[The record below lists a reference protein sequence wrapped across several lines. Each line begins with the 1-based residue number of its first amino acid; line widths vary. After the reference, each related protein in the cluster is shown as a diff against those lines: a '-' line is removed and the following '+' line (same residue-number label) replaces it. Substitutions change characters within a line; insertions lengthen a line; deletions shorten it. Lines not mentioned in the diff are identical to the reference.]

1 MSASPNEEGHTS
13 PIKNPKQFLATVLY
27 AFIVPI
33 FVIIALVLFVTHDN
47 KTSPGA
53 ANPERAIAERIQK
66 VGQVTIRDANR
77 PLKTGEEVFNAQCA
91 GCHVT
96 GVAGAPKAGD
106 AAAWG
111 PRIAS
116 GFDALVHSALK
127 GKNAMSPQGGGNF
140 SDLEIARAVAFL
152 ANAGGAK
159 FTAPEPAASAASTA
173 Q

>member
-1 MSASPNEEGHTS
+1 MSASPIEEGHTS

-27 AFIVPI
+27 AFVVPI
-33 FVIIALVLFVTHDN
+33 FGIIALVLFVTHEN
-47 KTSPGA
+47 KSSPGA
-53 ANPERAIAERIQK
+53 SNPERAIAERIQK
-66 VGQVTIRDANR
+66 VGQVAIRDTNR

-91 GCHVT
+91 ACHTT

-106 AAAWG
+106 TAAWA
-111 PRIAS
+111 PRIAT

-159 FTAPEPAASAASTA
+159 FTAPEPAATASAA